1 MLAALVALTFSA
13 DPVVVTEPLTGVSV
27 TLPPMCVVLP
37 AAKYDAKACAPLSEE
52 DVASLRGE
60 LEMSTSASRVIAM
73 GLRDGMRVLITQQ
86 MAASRR
92 KGKVPPGFVDHMA
105 TQIVASTRGK
115 ASGLHQ
121 VETYN
126 GVTVLRVDFTTRRGL
141 DPETLGSTWTV
152 PTPTSDI
159 GIAVVKGTRKDLYL
173 LGRDVLRS
181 LSVPEKQRIDL
192 TGKTPAPEE

>member
-37 AAKYDAKACAPLSEE
+37 AAKYDARACAPLSEE
-52 DVASLRGE
+52 DITSLRGE
-60 LEMSTSASRVIAM
+60 LEMSSGTSRVVAM
-73 GLRDGMRVLITQQ
+73 GLREGMRLLITHQP
-86 MAASRR
+86 AESRR
-92 KGKVPPGFVDHMA
+92 KGKTPASFIDGMA
-105 TQIVASTRGK
+105 RQIALSARGRP
-115 ASGLHQ
+115 SGLHQ

-126 GVTVLRVDFTTRRGL
+126 GATVLRVDLTFQRGGAETTG
-141 DPETLGSTWTV
+141 TTWTLV
-152 PTPTSDI
+152 TPLADL
-159 GIAVVKGTRKDLYL
+159 GIAVMKGTQKDAHQ
-173 LGRDVLRS
+173 LGREVLRS